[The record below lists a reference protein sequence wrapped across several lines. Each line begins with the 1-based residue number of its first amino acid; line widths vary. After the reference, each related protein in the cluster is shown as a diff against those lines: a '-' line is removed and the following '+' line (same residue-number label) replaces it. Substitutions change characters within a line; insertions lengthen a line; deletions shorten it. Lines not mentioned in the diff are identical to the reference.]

1 MKYLDRSNRV
11 WANASDSQGEDSGER
26 NGDEYMEKLDQRG
39 VINEEWKK
47 IRELMEGATTLDVEA
62 D

>member
-1 MKYLDRSNRV
+1 MKYLDRSNRFR
-11 WANASDSQGEDSGER
+11 ANASDSQGEDSGER